1 MTPFLVTN
9 YMTLLATCQHIFRFF
24 KKAVDILPTRCYYVG
39 VDKLPT
45 QVEERDDCL
54 MTNTELLREKI
65 DQSGYKL
72 RFIAKKIG
80 ITYQGLLNKIN
91 NRSEFRANE
100 IQALYDLLGLTE
112 EERVAIFFAVR

>member
-1 MTPFLVTN
+1 M
-9 YMTLLATCQHIFRFF
+9 
-24 KKAVDILPTRCYYVG
+24 PT
-39 VDKLPT
+39 DF
-45 QVEERDDCL
+45 EERGDCR

-91 NRSEFRANE
+91 NRSEFRVNE

-112 EERVAIFFAVR
+112 EERVAIFFCLLSRQKVYKWRNEP

>member
-1 MTPFLVTN
+1 M
-9 YMTLLATCQHIFRFF
+9 
-24 KKAVDILPTRCYYVG
+24 PT
-39 VDKLPT
+39 DF
-45 QVEERDDCL
+45 EERGNCR

-112 EERVAIFFAVR
+112 EERVAIFFAC

>member
-1 MTPFLVTN
+1 M
-9 YMTLLATCQHIFRFF
+9 
-24 KKAVDILPTRCYYVG
+24 PT
-39 VDKLPT
+39 DF
-45 QVEERDDCL
+45 EERGDCR

-112 EERVAIFFAVR
+112 EERVAIFFCLLSRQKVYKGSKRHE

>member
-1 MTPFLVTN
+1 MA
-9 YMTLLATCQHIFRFF
+9 LLASCQQLFMFF
-24 KKAVDILPTRCYYVG
+24 KKNVDIRPTWCYYVS

-45 QVEERDDCL
+45 QIEERGDCF

-72 RFIAKKIG
+72 RFIAEKIG

-100 IQALYDLLGLTE
+100 IQALYDLLDLTE
-112 EERVAIFFAVR
+112 EERVAIFFAC

>member
-1 MTPFLVTN
+1 MNDPLSVTN
-9 YMTLLATCQHIFRFF
+9 YTALLAACQHIFSFF
-24 KKAVDILPTRCYYVG
+24 KKDVDILPTSWYYVS
-39 VDKLPT
+39 VDKMPT
-45 QVEERDDCL
+45 DFEERGDCR

-112 EERVAIFFAVR
+112 EERVAIFFAC

>member
-1 MTPFLVTN
+1 M
-9 YMTLLATCQHIFRFF
+9 
-24 KKAVDILPTRCYYVG
+24 PT
-39 VDKLPT
+39 DF
-45 QVEERDDCL
+45 EERGDCR

-65 DQSGYKL
+65 NQSGYKP

-112 EERVAIFFAVR
+112 EERVAIVLAC